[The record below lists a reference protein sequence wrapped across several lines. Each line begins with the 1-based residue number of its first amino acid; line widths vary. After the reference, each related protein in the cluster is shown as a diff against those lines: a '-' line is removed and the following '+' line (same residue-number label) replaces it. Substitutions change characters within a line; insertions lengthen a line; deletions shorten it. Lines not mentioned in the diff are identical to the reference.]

1 MKMSTDGQIE
11 KLKQDLA
18 KSLERTSEIEKQFKS
33 QT

>member
-1 MKMSTDGQIE
+1 MKMTSDTQIE

-18 KSLERTSEIEKQFKS
+18 KSLERTSEIEKQLKN